1 MTDAFLVGGVRTPFG
16 RHRGALAE
24 SRPDDLAALVLQAAL
39 ERAGVP
45 RDAVDEVIFGAANQ
59 AGEDNRNVARMAIL
73 LAGLPDEVPGY
84 TVNRLCASSLQAVAS
99 AAHQIK
105 LGEADVVVAGGV
117 ESMTRA
123 PLVMPKS
130 GRAWTAA
137 TDVADTTLGW
147 RLVNPRMRELDGAK
161 ATITLGETAEEVGV
175 LDGVSREDSDAWGLR
190 SQQLTQAARSRLAE
204 DLVAVETSK
213 GEVSDDEVPRPDS
226 TSEGLAKLKPSFK
239 SDGVVTAGTA
249 SPLSDGAGAIVV
261 ASGEAVERHG
271 LEPRARIV
279 ASASAGVPPHIMG
292 LGPVP
297 STQKVLERSGWE
309 VDDVDAIEINEAFA
323 TQVIASIRRL
333 GLDPDRVNGYGGA
346 IALGHPLGASGVRLV
361 IQLLRRLEDDGARRG
376 LATLCIGV
384 GQGMALTVERREGR
398 RPPAS
403 RAPAPPWPARSARA
417 RPAPARPLRARTAPL
432 SRDTRLR

>member
-1 MTDAFLVGGVRTPFG
+1 MSDAFLVGGVRTPFG

-39 ERAGVP
+39 DRAGVAP
-45 RDAVDEVIFGAANQ
+45 DAVDEVVFGAANQ

-73 LAGLPDEVPGY
+73 LAGLPDDVPGY

-123 PLVMPKS
+123 PMVMAKS
-130 GRAWTAA
+130 GRPWGAA

-147 RLVNPRMRELDGAK
+147 RLVNPRMKELDGGK

-175 LDGVSREDSDAWGLR
+175 LDAISREESDAWGLR
-190 SQQLTQAARSRLAE
+190 SQQLTQAARERLDQ

-213 GEVSDDEVPRPDS
+213 GEVTADEVPRPDS
-226 TSEGLAKLKPSFK
+226 TVEALAKLKPSFTA
-239 SDGVVTAGTA
+239 DGIVTAGTA

-271 LEPRARIV
+271 LTPRARVV

-297 STQKVLERSGWE
+297 STEKVLARAGWE
-309 VDDVDAIEINEAFA
+309 VADLDAVEINEAFA

-333 GLDPDRVNGYGGA
+333 GLDADTVNGYGGA

-361 IQLLRRLEDDGARRG
+361 IQLLRRMEDDEVSRG

-384 GQGMALTVERREGR
+384 GQGMALAVERV
-398 RPPAS
+398 
-403 RAPAPPWPARSARA
+403 
-417 RPAPARPLRARTAPL
+417 
-432 SRDTRLR
+432 

>member
-1 MTDAFLVGGVRTPFG
+1 VTDAFLVGGVRTPFG

-39 ERAGVP
+39 DRAGLAP
-45 RDAVDEVIFGAANQ
+45 DAVDEVVFGAANQ

-73 LAGLPDEVPGY
+73 LAGLPDDVPGY

-105 LGEADVVVAGGV
+105 VGEADVVVAGGV

-123 PLVMPKS
+123 PMVMAKS
-130 GRAWTAA
+130 GRPWGAA

-147 RLVNPRMRELDGAK
+147 RLVNPRMKELDGGK

-175 LDGVSREDSDAWGLR
+175 LDGISREESDAWGLR
-190 SQQLTQAARSRLAE
+190 SQQLTQAARERLDQ
-204 DLVAVETSK
+204 DLVSVETSK
-213 GEVSDDEVPRPDS
+213 GELTADEVPRPDS
-226 TSEGLAKLKPSFK
+226 TAEALAKLKPSFTA
-239 SDGVVTAGTA
+239 DGIVTAGTA

-271 LEPRARIV
+271 LTPRARIV

-297 STQKVLERSGWE
+297 STQKVLARAGW
-309 VDDVDAIEINEAFA
+309 DVGDLDAVEINEAFA

-333 GLDPDRVNGYGGA
+333 GLGPDTVNGYGGA

-361 IQLLRRLEDDGARRG
+361 IQLLRRLEDDEVTRG

-384 GQGMALTVERREGR
+384 GQGMAMAVERV
-398 RPPAS
+398 
-403 RAPAPPWPARSARA
+403 
-417 RPAPARPLRARTAPL
+417 
-432 SRDTRLR
+432 

>member
-1 MTDAFLVGGVRTPFG
+1 VTDAFLVGGVRTPFG

-39 ERAGVP
+39 DRAGVAP
-45 RDAVDEVIFGAANQ
+45 DAVDEVVFGAANQ

-73 LAGLPDEVPGY
+73 LAGLPDDVPGY

-123 PLVMPKS
+123 PMVMAKS
-130 GRAWTAA
+130 GRPWGAA

-147 RLVNPRMRELDGAK
+147 RLVNPRMKELDGGK

-175 LDGVSREDSDAWGLR
+175 LDAISREESDAWGLR
-190 SQQLTQAARSRLAE
+190 SQQLTQAARERLDQ

-213 GEVSDDEVPRPDS
+213 GEVTADEVPRPDS
-226 TSEGLAKLKPSFK
+226 TVEALAKLKPSFTA
-239 SDGVVTAGTA
+239 DGIVTAGTA

-271 LEPRARIV
+271 LTPRARVV

-297 STQKVLERSGWE
+297 STEKVLARAGWE
-309 VDDVDAIEINEAFA
+309 VADLDAVEINEAFA

-333 GLDPDRVNGYGGA
+333 GLDADTVNGYGGA

-361 IQLLRRLEDDGARRG
+361 IQLLRRMEDDEVSRG

-384 GQGMALTVERREGR
+384 GQGMALAVERV
-398 RPPAS
+398 
-403 RAPAPPWPARSARA
+403 
-417 RPAPARPLRARTAPL
+417 
-432 SRDTRLR
+432 